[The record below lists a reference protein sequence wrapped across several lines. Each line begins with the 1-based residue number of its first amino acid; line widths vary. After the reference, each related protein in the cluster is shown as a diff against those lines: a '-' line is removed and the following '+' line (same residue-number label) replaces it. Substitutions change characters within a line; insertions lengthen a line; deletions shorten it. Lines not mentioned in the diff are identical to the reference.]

1 MAEPN
6 ERLKE
11 QLEKLG
17 FYRNGEPTE
26 GTLRASDLKQ
36 ASEGSS
42 SAVQIDRAFKYDAV
56 LQSDRLGVTDIFEI
70 NGSPCFYF
78 KAVGSEP
85 STDQLADWHKAAWNH
100 GLARALWVTTPTHIR
115 VFNAFASSV

>member
-26 GTLRASDLKQ
+26 GTLRL
-36 ASEGSS
+36 
-42 SAVQIDRAFKYDAV
+42 R
-56 LQSDRLGVTDIFEI
+56 
-70 NGSPCFYF
+70 P
-78 KAVGSEP
+78 
-85 STDQLADWHKAAWNH
+85 
-100 GLARALWVTTPTHIR
+100 
-115 VFNAFASSV
+115 